1 MQNLYFQT
9 QYPSQNLSSTFQIPA
24 LILPNNISCFPYN
37 NPSSNPPKLSCFD
50 SPSFINSNIPD
61 IPALKLSEPPN
72 FIYQPDPQPIQFSQI
87 PNNIET
93 PINTAFMTCQQTYP
107 QDFFPQYGN
116 LMPCLPQAQDTR
128 DTTPYYDQNC
138 QYMNPMD
145 NVGFSQQVEEQ
156 NIAEFTVDD
165 FLQTGQENSEELAS
179 PGLAPSCS
187 KNLME
192 VSNVDRAELSL
203 LELPGFGLENKYGM
217 MIETK
222 EPGIER
228 TSSHTLE
235 CTKSKSNSRKKRKVD
250 QDNGVWVKDENNE
263 TDNPLKMKKSKSE
276 CIPLRVSG

>member
-1 MQNLYFQT
+1 
-9 QYPSQNLSSTFQIPA
+9 
-24 LILPNNISCFPYN
+24 
-37 NPSSNPPKLSCFD
+37 
-50 SPSFINSNIPD
+50 
-61 IPALKLSEPPN
+61 
-72 FIYQPDPQPIQFSQI
+72 
-87 PNNIET
+87 
-93 PINTAFMTCQQTYP
+93 
-107 QDFFPQYGN
+107 
-116 LMPCLPQAQDTR
+116 
-128 DTTPYYDQNC
+128 
-138 QYMNPMD
+138 
-145 NVGFSQQVEEQ
+145 VGFSQQVEEQ

-165 FLQTGQENSEELAS
+165 FLQSKDSCLFRDIYLNLAGQENSEELAS